1 MAGANPSM
9 YKSESDY
16 QCEDD
21 HRTMTRAEEI
31 RMDPKRMAG
40 VRKHHRKTTRA
51 LKRAGRAIGLKR

>member
-1 MAGANPSM
+1 MNKPMAVKEN
-9 YKSESDY
+9 DY

-31 RMDPKRMAG
+31 RSDPKRMAG

-51 LKRAGRAIGLKR
+51 LKRVSRSIGAR